1 MFEDGGIIN
10 ELLIERLNYLI
21 YVVLLLIGLH
31 AMIAKNNLI
40 KKLIGMSIFQTAIIL
55 FYVSIGVK
63 EGATIPIYLPEHDPH
78 GSHATH
84 AEGNQSIEQKH
95 GPVVLEAG
103 LVKGYSN
110 PLPHVLMLTAIVV
123 GVATLGLAL
132 ALCQRIYQGYG
143 TIEEDELLAQ
153 IEKQETRVQS
163 RVASKEAT
171 AKVVAVKKAAAS
183 KPKVSNTKAKSSAKP
198 TPKKPTPKSKA
209 KSVSSP
215 SKASS
220 RQSASV
226 KSKAKRAPTKST
238 TTSKAKP
245 ASKAKSTTSAK
256 SVPEKSKAKRV
267 PAKSK
272 AASKA
277 KPAPKAKSST
287 PTKSVPAKAK
297 TGTAKTKAPSKTKS
311 VTKAKSTTKPKSST
325 TPKKSASVKAKP
337 RTPKK

>member
-84 AEGNQSIEQKH
+84 AEGNQSIEQNH

-215 SKASS
+215 SKAST
-220 RQSASV
+220 QSASV

-238 TTSKAKP
+238 TTSKVKP

-256 SVPEKSKAKRV
+256 SVPEKSKPKRV

-287 PTKSVPAKAK
+287 PTKSASAQAK
-297 TGTAKTKAPSKTKS
+297 TGTAKSKAPSKTKS

>member
-78 GSHATH
+78 GSLATH
-84 AEGNQSIEQKH
+84 AEGNQSTEQEH

-198 TPKKPTPKSKA
+198 TPKKPAPKSKA

-215 SKASS
+215 SKAST
-220 RQSASV
+220 QSASV

-238 TTSKAKP
+238 TTSKVKP

-256 SVPEKSKAKRV
+256 SVPEKSKPKRV

-311 VTKAKSTTKPKSST
+311 ITKAKSTTKPKSST
-325 TPKKSASVKAKP
+325 TPKKSAGVKAKP

>member
-10 ELLIERLNYLI
+10 ELFIERLNYLI

-55 FYVSIGVK
+55 FYVSVGVK

-84 AEGNQSIEQKH
+84 AEGNQTTEQNH

-153 IEKQETRVQS
+153 IEKQETRTQP
-163 RVASKEAT
+163 RVVSKESKPKA
-171 AKVVAVKKAAAS
+171 VAVKKASTAKA
-183 KPKVSNTKAKSSAKP
+183 KASNTKPKSSAKP
-198 TPKKPTPKSKA
+198 TPKKPAPKSKA
-209 KSVSSP
+209 KSLSST

-220 RQSASV
+220 SPSASVKSKARRAVAKSTTTSKVKPVTKAKSSAPAKSASV
-226 KSKAKRAPTKST
+226 KSKAKRAP
-238 TTSKAKP
+238 AKP
-245 ASKAKSTTSAK
+245 KT
-256 SVPEKSKAKRV
+256 
-267 PAKSK
+267 
-272 AASKA
+272 ASKA
-277 KPAPKAKSST
+277 KPAT
-287 PTKSVPAKAK
+287 
-297 TGTAKTKAPSKTKS
+297 KTKS
-311 VTKAKSTTKPKSST
+311 TTNPKSST
-325 TPKKSASVKAKP
+325 TPKKSTSAKAKP
-337 RTPKK
+337 STPKK